1 MKITSISYQSVKNLG
16 NYESE
21 RLEATATVE
30 EGEDPALLIKNLRK
44 FVHAQLIENPESLFD
59 GDEESARLFDGD
71 EDDDD
76 PLFDTSLKSNLVHN
90 TLNESNESD
99 SDF

>member
-1 MKITSISYQSVKNLG
+1 MKISSISYQAVKNLG

-44 FVHAQLIENPESLFD
+44 FVHAQLIENPDSLFD
-59 GDEESARLFDGD
+59 PDPESARLFSD
-71 EDDDD
+71 EDDD
-76 PLFDTSLKSNLVHN
+76 PLFDTTLKSNLIIN

>member
-1 MKITSISYQSVKNLG
+1 MKISSISYQAVKNLG

-44 FVHAQLIENPESLFD
+44 FVHAQLIENPDSLFD
-59 GDEESARLFDGD
+59 EDEKSARLFD
-71 EDDDD
+71 EDDE
-76 PLFDTSLKSNLVHN
+76 PLFDTSVKSNLVIN

-99 SDF
+99 SDL